1 MQNTEEEP
9 IELET
14 IQTATAAHTRYFSSS
29 PAATLHEKIQGF
41 VLRLPPHNIAHATF
55 MQPFQCDLPPQC
67 QETHRITHTGT
78 TTRCKTHRRNRLN
91 SKRSKPQPPHT
102 RGTFH
107 RRLQPLYTE
116 KRKVWCSG
124 FLPTTHG
131 MQHSCSHSN
140 AICTPLRHHS
150 PSSPLPFFTTSLRHH
165 FPSPPLPF
173 LTTSLRHHFPS
184 SSLPFFTTSL
194 LHHFPSSPLPFLT
207 TSLLHHFPS
216 SPLPFLTTS
225 LLHHFPSSPLPFFT
239 TSLRHHFPSSPL
251 PFIITSLR
259 HHSPSSSLPLIL
271 LLCTLMWS
279 TTLHQGQLHCF
290 LFFCYVW
297 LHYVLL
303 CDLPPFIKVNCI
315 ASYSFV
321 MYCYVIYHPS
331 SRSTALLLILLLC
344 MVTLCIVM
352 WSTTLH
358 QGQLHSFLFFCYV
371 LLDDIPPFIISSLRI
386 LFVRNSEVL
395 LPNFLW

>member
-67 QETHRITHTGT
+67 QEMHRITHTGT

-107 RRLQPLYTE
+107 RRPAAATLHGKTQGLVLRLPPHNTRHATFMQPFQCDL
-116 KRKVWCSG
+116 
-124 FLPTTHG
+124 
-131 MQHSCSHSN
+131 
-140 AICTPLRHHS
+140 HS
-150 PSSPLPFFTTSLRHH
+150 PSSP
-165 FPSPPLPF
+165 
-173 LTTSLRHHFPS
+173 
-184 SSLPFFTTSL
+184 LPFFTTSL
-194 LHHFPSSPLPFLT
+194 LHHFPSSPLPFST
-207 TSLLHHFPS
+207 TSLPHHFPS
-216 SPLPFLTTS
+216 SPLPFIITS
-225 LLHHFPSSPLPFFT
+225 LL
-239 TSLRHHFPSSPL
+239 HHFPSSPL

-271 LLCTLMWS
+271 LLCTVMWS

-395 LPNFLW
+395 LPNFFDNDS